1 MNHCGVPLCGTDFD
15 GCRDLRAMLFGSLRA
30 DLRRPISL
38 PEGGFG
44 RCRDWSACILHS
56 SLFILHSKGAA
67 EGLHLF
73 HKEEPMKT
81 YQGVLYDID
90 GTLLNTINMN
100 LYPLIRI
107 IKVEE
112 MRKGKSIWKNMRSRS
127 PLPVCRI
134 RLCQQQVQRLQL
146 RQSR

>member
-1 MNHCGVPLCGTDFD
+1 
-15 GCRDLRAMLFGSLRA
+15 
-30 DLRRPISL
+30 
-38 PEGGFG
+38 
-44 RCRDWSACILHS
+44 
-56 SLFILHSKGAA
+56 
-67 EGLHLF
+67 
-73 HKEEPMKT
+73 MKT

-100 LYPLIRI
+100 MYPLIRI

-112 MRKGKSIWKNMRSRS
+112 MRKGKSIWKNMRFHF
-127 PLPVCRI
+127 LILVCRI